1 MPLLGRPLS
10 VLLLLQL
17 TVSGLQLGEFTL
29 ARKCKGHLP
38 PVGAVYKRELALPV
52 LGHQVL
58 ELSIINSTTA
68 MLQMQGA
75 INMKEPVLYR
85 DDGKGRLDFTLNA
98 ATIRMLRRV
107 RTSLRDAEYD
117 TGSDSAIVT
126 VAPPVIPAIRIRLHR
141 TPPRLDDEE
150 GSGDKLDK
158 VESHMAIHA
167 ALS

>member
-1 MPLLGRPLS
+1 MQR
-10 VLLLLQL
+10 
-17 TVSGLQLGEFTL
+17 TVDL
-29 ARKCKGHLP
+29 A
-38 PVGAVYKRELALPV
+38 
-52 LGHQVL
+52 
-58 ELSIINSTTA
+58 T
-68 MLQMQGA
+68 
-75 INMKEPVLYR
+75 
-85 DDGKGRLDFTLNA
+85 
-98 ATIRMLRRV
+98 
-107 RTSLRDAEYD
+107 LRDAEYD